1 MKKKLL
7 SLVTVSALLMGGL
20 TVLAACGGKNNPSG
34 GEGSSQ
40 KVQGKIPV
48 EVSIKDEDKEFI
60 TIGGLK
66 EDYELGE
73 TITFTVTVTN
83 SEKEINAVRV
93 NGDKINP
100 NADGSYSYTVPT
112 NVEDLDSIL
121 IRITLSDVVAPTLA
135 VSFSGR
141 AMVGQTLTI
150 SAKIDDIPV
159 TEFTVAASA
168 GADLVTITGNSVLCK
183 AAGSVILEV
192 SATKNSFNLKKE
204 VGFSIYPDESSL
216 GTNICYDDHNPQAGI
231 ESSTKS
237 NRGTIITC
245 GVDGGSIESIAYD
258 KANNEYTMNYVNGW
272 EFWSV
277 QLFFDLPYA
286 QAGDTYHFAWDL
298 TSDVAGKMT
307 VSGHVLDIQQGS
319 NYFTF
324 DVTQGSGAL
333 LSIQLGVNPNGDN
346 NLSGSQLK
354 FSPFRLYDADPTH
367 KYHHVQF
374 LNGQEVLKDIY
385 VRDGQTVAAPNFNP
399 GGNYFYGGFYDG
411 TTPYTSTMAITKDCT
426 FVANLVEKT
435 AENTAHVTIKTASK
449 TITTIDVLK
458 NSPMI
463 LPSDLDIGFGRKII
477 GYYKDASFTQAVSL
491 DDPVTGDFDLYLKT
505 RIEYDATYAHDPG
518 LGYSIPNDWISYS
531 NDGAVTLTFNGWG
544 STSWHIQ
551 ANFDKSVPIG
561 EEGKTY
567 TIAFTYSINVDGAGY
582 QIYDGGSTGA
592 GSFEVGERKVASI
605 EYEGARL
612 SKDRKLTFELGAIA
626 LDAAVVFTLHDIS
639 LTVA

>member
-20 TVLAACGGKNNPSG
+20 TALVACGGKTNPSG
-34 GEGSSQ
+34 GDQSSQ
-40 KVQGKIPV
+40 QQSGKFPV
-48 EVSIKDEDKEFI
+48 TAKADEGC
-60 TIGGLK
+60 TISGLK
-66 EDYELGE
+66 EEYEVGE
-73 TITFTVTVTN
+73 EVKFTVTLTDT
-83 SEKEINAVRV
+83 SKEVSAVRV
-93 NGDKINP
+93 NGEKITAG
-100 NADGSYSYTVPT
+100 ADGSYSFTMPADEVT
-112 NVEDLDSIL
+112 
-121 IRITLSDVVAPTLA
+121 IRVTLA
-135 VSFSGR
+135 EIAQPVLSISMNGR
-141 AMVGQTLTI
+141 AMVGQTVTI
-150 SAKIDDIPV
+150 SAKIDEIATND
-159 TEFTVAASA
+159 FTVTAKT
-168 GADLVTITGNSVLCK
+168 GADLVTITGNSILCK
-183 AAGSVILEV
+183 AAGSVVLEV
-192 SATKNSFNLKKE
+192 SATKGTFNLKKE
-204 VGFSIYPDESSL
+204 LGFSIYPDESTL

-237 NRGTIITC
+237 SRGTIITC
-245 GVDGGSIESIAYD
+245 GVDGGSIESLVYN

-307 VSGHVLDIQQGS
+307 VSGHVLDLQEGS

-346 NLSGSQLK
+346 NLAGSQLK
-354 FSPFRLYDADPTH
+354 FSPFRLYDADPAH
-367 KYHHVQF
+367 KYHHVLF
-374 LNGQEVLKDIY
+374 KNGDEVLKDIY

-435 AENTAHVTIKTASK
+435 AENTAHVTIKTSTK
-449 TITTIDVLK
+449 TLKTIDVLK

-463 LPSDLDIGFGRKII
+463 LPDDLDIGFGRKII

-505 RIEYDATYAHDPG
+505 RIEYDATYAHDAG

-551 ANFDKSVPIG
+551 ANFDKSVPVG
-561 EEGKTY
+561 ESGKTY
-567 TIAFTYSINVDGAGY
+567 TITFTYSINVEGAGY
-582 QIYDGGSTGA
+582 QIYDGSSIGA
-592 GSFEVGERKVASI
+592 GSFELGERKVGSVQ
-605 EYEGARL
+605 YEGETL
-612 SKDRKLTFELGAIA
+612 SKNRKLTFELGAVA
-626 LDAAVVFTLHDIS
+626 LDAAAVFTLHDIQ

>member
-1 MKKKLL
+1 MKKKLI
-7 SLVTVSALLMGGL
+7 SYVAVSALLMGGL
-20 TVLAACGGKNNPSG
+20 AALVACGNKPA
-34 GEGSSQ
+34 GESQ
-40 KVQGKIPV
+40 SQTVNEKHSVTFTESADYTV
-48 EVSIKDEDKEFI
+48 A
-60 TIGGLK
+60 GLK
-66 EDYELGE
+66 ESYDAGE
-73 TITFTVTVTN
+73 KVTFTVTLNDT
-83 SEKEINAVRV
+83 SKEISNVRANGEAVEKNANGEYEFTMPDEDVR
-93 NGDKINP
+93 
-100 NADGSYSYTVPT
+100 
-112 NVEDLDSIL
+112 L
-121 IRITLSDVVAPTLA
+121 RITVNEIAVPVLA
-135 VSFSGR
+135 AAISGR

-150 SAKIDDIPV
+150 SATIDEVAI
-159 TEFTVAASA
+159 TSFTVTAKV
-168 GADLVTITGNSVLCK
+168 GADLVTINGNSVTCN
-183 AAGSVILEV
+183 AAGSVVLEV
-192 SATKNSFNLKKE
+192 SATKDTYNLKKE
-204 VGFSIYPDESSL
+204 LAFSIYPDESTL
-216 GTNICYDDHNPQAGI
+216 GTNICYDDHNPMPGI

-237 NRGTIITC
+237 NRGTIVTC
-245 GVDGGSIESIAYD
+245 GVDGGSIESIVYN

-286 QAGDTYHFAWDL
+286 QAGDTYHFAWDI

-307 VSGHVLDIQQGS
+307 VSGHVLDLQKGS

-374 LNGQEVLKDIY
+374 LNGTDVLKDIY
-385 VRDGQTVAAPNFNP
+385 VRDGQTVVAPNFNP

-411 TTPYTSTMAITKDCT
+411 TTSYVSTSPITKDCT

-435 AENTAHVTIKTASK
+435 AENTAHVTIKTATK

-458 NSPMI
+458 NSPMV
-463 LPSDLDIGFGRKII
+463 LPADLDIGFGRRII
-477 GYYKDASFTQAVSL
+477 GYYKDASFSQAISL

-505 RIEYDATYAHDPG
+505 RIEYDATYAHDQG
-518 LGYSIPNDWISYS
+518 LGYSIPAEWISYG
-531 NDGAVTLTFNGWG
+531 NDGSVTLSFNGWG

-561 EEGKTY
+561 DEGKTY
-567 TIAFTYSINVDGAGY
+567 TITFTYSINVEGAGY

-592 GSFEVGERKVASI
+592 GSFEVGERKVATI

-612 SKDRKLTFELGAIA
+612 GKDRKLTFELGAVA

>member
-1 MKKKLL
+1 MKKKLI
-7 SLVTVSALLMGGL
+7 SLVTVGALLMGGITL
-20 TVLAACGGKNNPSG
+20 LAACGGKPA
-34 GEGSSQ
+34 GESQ
-40 KVQGKIPV
+40 SQTVNEKHTVTYK
-48 EVSIKDEDKEFI
+48 ESADYTVS
-60 TIGGLK
+60 GLK
-66 EDYELGE
+66 ESYDAGE
-73 TITFTVTVTN
+73 KVTFTVTVNDPNKELSNVRANGETV
-83 SEKEINAVRV
+83 EKNTE
-93 NGDKINP
+93 GQYEFTMP
-100 NADGSYSYTVPT
+100 N
-112 NVEDLDSIL
+112 EDVSL
-121 IRITLSDVVAPTLA
+121 RITVNEIVAPALEAA
-135 VSFSGR
+135 VSGR

-150 SAKIDDIPV
+150 SATIDEIPT
-159 TEFTVAASA
+159 TEFNVAVKV
-168 GADLVTITGNSVLCK
+168 GADLVTVTGNSVRCN
-183 AAGSVILEV
+183 AAGSVVLEIT
-192 SATKNSFNLKKE
+192 ATKNSFNLKKE
-204 VGFSIYPDESSL
+204 LSFSIYPDESTL
-216 GTNICYDDHNPQAGI
+216 GTNICYDDHNPMPGI

-245 GVDGGSIESIAYD
+245 GVDGGSIESLTYN

-286 QAGDTYHFAWDL
+286 QTGDIYHFAWDI

-307 VSGHVLDIQQGS
+307 VSGHVLDLQKGS

-346 NLSGSQLK
+346 NLAGSQLK

-374 LNGQEVLKDIY
+374 LNGTEVLKDIY
-385 VRDGQTVAAPNFNP
+385 VRDGQTVSAPAFNP
-399 GGNYFYGGFYDG
+399 GSNYFYGGFYDG
-411 TTPYTSTMAITKDCT
+411 TTPYASTTPITKDCT

-435 AENTAHVTIKTASK
+435 AENTAHVTIKTATK

-491 DDPVTGDFDLYLKT
+491 DNPVTGDFDLYLKT
-505 RIEYDATYAHDPG
+505 RIEYDATYAHDQG

-531 NDGAVTLTFNGWG
+531 NDGAVTLSFNGWG

-567 TIAFTYSINVDGAGY
+567 TITFTYSINVEGAGY
-582 QIYDGGSTGA
+582 QIYDGSSTGA
-592 GSFEVGERKVASI
+592 GQFEVGERKVASI

-612 SKDRKLTFELGAIA
+612 SKDKKLTFELGSIA
-626 LDAAVVFTLHDIS
+626 LDAAVVFTLHDIQ

>member
-1 MKKKLL
+1 
-7 SLVTVSALLMGGL
+7 MGGL
-20 TVLAACGGKNNPSG
+20 TVLAACGGKNNPS

-159 TEFTVAASA
+159 TEFTVAAKA

-183 AAGSVILEV
+183 VAGSVILEV
-192 SATKNSFNLKKE
+192 SATKNSFDLKKE

-286 QAGDTYHFAWDL
+286 QAGDMYHFAWDL

-561 EEGKTY
+561 EQGKTY